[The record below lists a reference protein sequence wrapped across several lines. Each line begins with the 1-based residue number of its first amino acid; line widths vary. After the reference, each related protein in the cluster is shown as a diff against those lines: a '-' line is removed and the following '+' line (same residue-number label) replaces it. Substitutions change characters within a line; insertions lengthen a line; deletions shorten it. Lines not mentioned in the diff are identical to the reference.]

1 MRHHSL
7 LCAAALLAAGCAPS
21 ILQPLTVSPTYT
33 VMVDPAEISVVQPCA
48 GISALTV
55 EDGRSETTL
64 GRRSLEQK
72 SQENKEVSF
81 GGDPARWA
89 QTGIEEIFQQAHLGT
104 RQADKPALRIKI
116 EQLLTD
122 EIVYRRAEYDARV
135 VLAAEVLPAGGGPA
149 CWSTRADGFAE
160 NYGYA
165 GNLTNYQE
173 TLNHALD
180 RAVLK
185 LLETELPAKLCAGC

>member
-1 MRHHSL
+1 MRPHSL
-7 LCAAALLAAGCAPS
+7 LCVAILLAAGCAPS
-21 ILQPLTVSPTYT
+21 VLQPITVSPTYT

-55 EDGRSETTL
+55 EDARTERTL
-64 GRRSLEQK
+64 GRRSLEEQPGE
-72 SQENKEVSF
+72 SKEVSF
-81 GGDPARWA
+81 RSDP
-89 QTGIEEIFQQAHLGT
+89 TGWVRTGVEEIFRQAHLGT
-104 RQADKPALRIKI
+104 GQADRPALRIKI
-116 EQLLTD
+116 EQILTD
-122 EIVYRRAEYDARV
+122 EIVYRRAEFDARV

-185 LLETELPAKLCAGC
+185 LLETELPSKLCSGC